1 MHPNPLF
8 KEVKYADWNNPY
20 YIAGFNVAL
29 ETFKASDTELDK
41 AHQQIVLLETCS
53 KLSNEK
59 IEELENII
67 DALKQPWYVK
77 LWNKIP
83 KFSISIRRTN

>member
-1 MHPNPLF
+1 MHPHPF
-8 KEVKYADWNNPY
+8 TDDIKHDDWNNPY

-83 KFSISIRRTN
+83 RFSLSIRRTN